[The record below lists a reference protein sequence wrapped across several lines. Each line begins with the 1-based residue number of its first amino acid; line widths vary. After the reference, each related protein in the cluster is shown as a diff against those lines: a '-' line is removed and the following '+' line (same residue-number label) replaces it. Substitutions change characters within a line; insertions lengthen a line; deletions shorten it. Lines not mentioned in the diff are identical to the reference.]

1 MGSWLLVFFYPLR
14 VTEHDLVL
22 GMNEKNAVGSGAFGR
37 VRILGLLSGELV
49 AVKKFVNYGSH
60 LSKSLKAEIKT
71 LAKIK
76 YRNIVKI
83 LGFCHSDD
91 SISLIF
97 EFLQKG
103 SLGELKSVCRQQFS
117 CFYRPL

>member
-14 VTEHDLVL
+14 VTEHDLVV
-22 GMNEKNAVGSGAFGR
+22 GMNEKSAVESGGAFRR
-37 VRILGLLSGELV
+37 VRILGLLSGKLV

-60 LSKSLKAEIKT
+60 SSKSLKAEI
-71 LAKIK
+71 
-76 YRNIVKI
+76 RHMNIVKI
-83 LGFCHSDD
+83 LGFCHSND
-91 SISLIF
+91 SIFLIS

-103 SLGELKSVCRQQFS
+103 GLGESKFVCQQQFS